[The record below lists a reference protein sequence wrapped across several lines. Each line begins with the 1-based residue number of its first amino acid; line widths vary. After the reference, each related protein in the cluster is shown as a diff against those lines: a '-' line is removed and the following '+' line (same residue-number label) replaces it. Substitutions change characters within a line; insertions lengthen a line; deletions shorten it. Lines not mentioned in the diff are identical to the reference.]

1 MLRSLQNG
9 GSIMIEMLFW
19 GGVRESLE
27 AALLCVYGSSLHE
40 KPGKCN
46 GTGKKLF
53 QPKSLSLSLSLP
65 SEIPALIQFLFLH
78 SL

>member
-1 MLRSLQNG
+1 
-9 GSIMIEMLFW
+9 MIEMLFW

-27 AALLCVYGSSLHE
+27 TALLCVYGSSLHE

-46 GTGKKLF
+46 GTGRKLF
-53 QPKSLSLSLSLP
+53 HAKSLSLPLSLSFP
-65 SEIPALIQFLFLH
+65 SEIPALIPFLFLH

>member
-1 MLRSLQNG
+1 
-9 GSIMIEMLFW
+9 MIEMLFS

-46 GTGKKLF
+46 GTGRKN
-53 QPKSLSLSLSLP
+53 
-65 SEIPALIQFLFLH
+65 IPPPPLFLILFLCPFPVKSRH
-78 SL
+78 